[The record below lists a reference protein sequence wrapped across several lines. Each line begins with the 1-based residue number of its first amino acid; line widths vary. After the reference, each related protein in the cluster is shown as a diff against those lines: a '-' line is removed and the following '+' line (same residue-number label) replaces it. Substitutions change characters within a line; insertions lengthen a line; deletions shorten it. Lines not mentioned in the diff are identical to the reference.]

1 MNITNAGQ
9 NPPVAALDG
18 DRRCV
23 DVDLRSERLVTGFRH
38 YDRFAV
44 TLAVSP
50 SQTMIFERDVLRSGL
65 VVGVLPV
72 DIDRKEIVLVRQF
85 RLGAHLGCDLGEMV
99 EIVAGRVDAGESSED
114 AARRE
119 CGEEIGVVPATL
131 VRLLQFAPAP
141 ALTDEFMQL
150 YLARVD
156 AGAAPARAGLSH
168 EGEELTIL
176 RYPLAEVPELLSRGA
191 FHSGPTLVALH
202 WLTVNM
208 AAVDRY
214 LG

>member
-1 MNITNAGQ
+1 MKIKNARRD
-9 NPPVAALDG
+9 PAVTALDG

-23 DVDLRSERLVTGFRH
+23 DVDLRSERLVTGFRN

-44 TLAVSP
+44 TLAASP
-50 SQTMIFERDVLRSGL
+50 SQTMIFEREVLRSGL

-72 DIDRKEIVLVRQF
+72 DIDRREIVLVRQF
-85 RLGAHLGCDLGEMV
+85 RLGAHLGSDLGEMV
-99 EIVAGRVDAGESSED
+99 EIVAGRVEAGESSDE

-119 CGEEIGVVPATL
+119 CGEEIGVVPAKL

-156 AGAAPARAGLSH
+156 AGAAPARAGLSR
-168 EGEELTIL
+168 ESEELTIL
-176 RYPLAEVPELLSRGA
+176 RYPIAEVPELLSRNF

-202 WLTVNM
+202 WLTANT

-214 LG
+214 LR